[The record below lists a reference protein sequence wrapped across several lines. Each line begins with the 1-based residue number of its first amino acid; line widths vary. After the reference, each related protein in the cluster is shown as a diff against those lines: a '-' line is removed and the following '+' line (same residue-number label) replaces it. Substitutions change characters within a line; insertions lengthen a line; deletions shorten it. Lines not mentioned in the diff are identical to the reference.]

1 MQSFACL
8 VIWKVWLMKN
18 RREEMRDKYAKYER
32 PEGIGYYTDIPK
44 EYAVL
49 VWDSPEDPDNNFLGS
64 PCREFNVHTLSE
76 AIKIYTLC
84 EDVYA
89 KELHHYYQTDT
100 HGWESSSNCLMSYV
114 EGEEE

>member
-1 MQSFACL
+1 M
-8 VIWKVWLMKN
+8 N
-18 RREEMRDKYAKYER
+18 RREEMSHKYAKYER
-32 PEGIGYYTDIPK
+32 PEDRPDYNIPT

-76 AIKIYTLC
+76 AIKIYKFC
-84 EDVYA
+84 VNVYA

-100 HGWESSSNCLMSYV
+100 HGWESSSNCLMSWQ